1 MNQKMSKLY
10 IIPLILLLLTACGPE
25 ETLTPH
31 ISDAVENTPT
41 IVPATNTPEH
51 TKTEEL
57 PPPAPVSEELPQLPL
72 VDDFEMGEL
81 LSGQDANASIGFIT
95 WSDGSAV
102 SVQKVTVAEGDDLA
116 LPDQTT
122 ANTILQ
128 LNTEVASGGWSGFS
142 HAFANAA
149 LDTWTPQDWSPY
161 EGISMWLYGNAT
173 GGTLFI
179 DILDNRNANSTGD
192 DAERWTAEISD
203 DFEGWQFIEIPFT
216 EFSRKDIGNSAPND
230 GFTLTEIHG
239 YALGAFGSANM
250 GAQANYL
257 DQVMLFGEA
266 GERPVEISLA
276 ETSFRAKEGGA
287 ATIKLKLN
295 KPADDTVSVQY
306 MVMEGNASPEDDFSL
321 PGDTVVFNP
330 GEMTQSVKIEA
341 VVDSLAEGNEQTL
354 IVLYNPT
361 GAILNPQ
368 SRAILTI
375 RDSETID
382 PELVF
387 DFNQPPPFLTTEGVT
402 LTILSIEPDDAIMK
416 FSDQVDKENILK
428 VSYSAEQSPA
438 SFGPIFPAGQDWSNK
453 TGMSFWYYGNNSG
466 ESVTLELLNNPAN
479 TTADISPEEWTL
491 VWSDE
496 FDDPPGTSPNPGIWQ
511 PEIGDGMLNGIPG
524 WGNGEFEYYTNQ
536 PDNASTDGAGN
547 LVITALQLE
556 PESSN
561 LMCWYGPCEF
571 TSARL
576 ITWGRVEFEFGRVEA
591 RLKLPFG
598 QGIWPAFWM
607 LGTNLDEVGWPQS
620 GEIDIMENIGRE
632 PATVHGTIHGPGYSG
647 GQGIGAGYDLAE
659 GNFSDDFHIFAI
671 EWTPDQIEWLV
682 DDQVYAKIS
691 AEDIP
696 AGTEWVY
703 NQPFFIILNL
713 AVGGNWPGSPDETS
727 TFPQTL
733 MVDYV
738 RVFGA
743 PNTSERFTYSF
754 VDDFDG
760 WQQVVIPF
768 EAFERSAEQPQD
780 APDDGLDLTEIW
792 GYNFVLS
799 PNTDSVLYLDKFR
812 LETELP

>member
-1 MNQKMSKLY
+1 MNQKMIKLS
-10 IIPLILLLLTACGPE
+10 IFTLIMLLLAACGSE
-25 ETLTPH
+25 ETQTPS
-31 ISDAVENTPT
+31 IPDVVENTPT
-41 IVPATNTPEH
+41 IAPSTNTPEP
-51 TKTEEL
+51 TETEAL
-57 PPPAPVSEELPQLPL
+57 PAPASVSEELPQLPL
-72 VDDFEMGEL
+72 VDDFEMDEL

-102 SVQKVTVAEGDDLA
+102 SIQTISVAEGGDLA
-116 LPDQTT
+116 LPEQTT
-122 ANTILQ
+122 TNTILQ
-128 LNTEVASGGWSGFS
+128 LNTEVTSGGWSGFS

-179 DILDNRNANSTGD
+179 DILDNRNASSIAD
-192 DAERWTAEISD
+192 DAERWTTEISD

-216 EFSRKDIGNSAPND
+216 EFIRKDIGNSAPND
-230 GFTLTEIHG
+230 GFTLTEVHG
-239 YALGAFGSANM
+239 YALGVFGSVNM
-250 GAQANYL
+250 GAQTNYL
-257 DQVMLFGEA
+257 DQVMLYGEA

-276 ETSFRAKEGGA
+276 DTSFRAKEGGA

-295 KPADDTVSVQY
+295 KPADDTVTVQY

-321 PGDTVVFNP
+321 PGDTVVFEP
-330 GEMTQSVKIEA
+330 GEMTQSIKIEA
-341 VVDSLAEGNEQTL
+341 VIDSLAEGNEQTL

-387 DFNQPPPFLTTEGVT
+387 DFNQPPPFLTTQGVT
-402 LTILSIEPDDAIMK
+402 LTIVSIEPDDAMMK
-416 FSDQVDKENILK
+416 FSNQVDKENVLK
-428 VSYSAEQSPA
+428 VSYLAEQSPV
-438 SFGPIFPAGQDWSNK
+438 SFGPTYPAGQDWSDK

-466 ESVTLELLNNPAN
+466 ENVTLELLNNPA
-479 TTADISPEEWTL
+479 TTNADIPTEEWTL

-496 FDDPPGTSPNPGIWQ
+496 FDDPIGTSPNPGIWQ

-524 WGNGEFEYYTNQ
+524 WGNGEFEYYTDQ
-536 PDNASTDGAGN
+536 PANASTDGNGN
-547 LVITALQLE
+547 LVITAMQLE
-556 PESSN
+556 PESTN
-561 LMCWYGPCEF
+561 LMCWYGPCKF

-576 ITWGRVEFEFGRVEA
+576 ITWDRVEFEFGRVEA

-682 DDQVYAKIS
+682 DGQVYFS
-691 AEDIP
+691 LTSEDIP

-738 RVFGA
+738 RVYGA
-743 PNTSERFTYSF
+743 PDTSERFTYSF

-768 EAFERSAEQPQD
+768 EAFARSAEQPQD
-780 APDDGLDLTEIW
+780 APDDGLDLAEIW
-792 GYNFVLS
+792 GFNFVLS
-799 PNTDSVLYLDKFR
+799 PNTDGVLYLDKFR
-812 LETELP
+812 METELP